1 MCHFFDID
9 TSVTYTLYGEN
20 LDLKKGIN
28 EGWCVIENPPEFDAV
43 NDSLLEP
50 LLIDN
55 YIIINLIKDTDQPE
69 ANNVNIV
76 LKSIGGNGK

>member
-1 MCHFFDID
+1 M
-9 TSVTYTLYGEN
+9 
-20 LDLKKGIN
+20 
-28 EGWCVIENPPEFDAV
+28 IENPPEFDAV